1 MKISLITRSALQ
13 TVLALS
19 VLVSIAAAAD
29 APVRCLTLDDG
40 FHLLYNLDF
49 ADAHQV
55 FLSWQEGHP
64 DDPMGPASEAAGL
77 LFSEFN
83 RLGVLEAQF
92 YEDDKAFQARK
103 KLRPHPPVRDRI
115 NAPRTLPAAR
125 AKARLAQVPRDGD
138 EP

>member
-13 TVLALS
+13 TVLSLG
-19 VLVSIAAAAD
+19 VLLSIAAAAD
-29 APVRCLTLDDG
+29 VPVRRLTLDDG

-55 FLSWQEGHP
+55 FLSWQQGHP
-64 DDPMGPASEAAGL
+64 DDPMGPACEAAGL

-103 KLRPHPPVRDRI
+103 KLRPD
-115 NAPRTLPAAR
+115 PAIQIGR
-125 AKARLAQVPRDGD
+125 ASCRERV
-138 EP
+138 

>member
-13 TVLALS
+13 TVLSLG
-19 VLVSIAAAAD
+19 VLLSIAAAAD
-29 APVRCLTLDDG
+29 VPVRRLTLDDG

-55 FLSWQEGHP
+55 FLSWQQGHP
-64 DDPMGPASEAAGL
+64 DDPMGPACEAAGL

-103 KLRPHPPVRDRI
+103 KLRPK
-115 NAPRTLPAAR
+115 APAR
-125 AKARLAQVPRDGD
+125 SRCSRPLQRGANPG
-138 EP
+138 